1 MFNVL
6 IFRVVCSDF
15 ENSVRF
21 WIFVRFH
28 RGSIWS
34 TYRIDT
40 QKKMVLAILLFK
52 ILFFID

>member
-21 WIFVRFH
+21 WIFVWFY
-28 RGSIWS
+28 RGSIWNVYRVS
-34 TYRIDT
+34 T
-40 QKKMVLAILLFK
+40 KKMVLAIFLL
-52 ILFFID
+52 IFFLSFLK